1 MSLNWMD
8 KKIKKYVLLFF
19 VLMLFWITGAM
30 VDSLLWFH
38 NSYQTPVWVI
48 ENINIF
54 WLVLNQFLLPLAILL
69 IVIPELNTLIF
80 FLGSAFIGGVVW
92 DLFYSLLTRGALIS
106 DSMEKWFEI
115 GGFSIGIQK
124 EYVILFHFIRLLIG
138 FGFFWLL
145 LYRFKKI

>member
-1 MSLNWMD
+1 MD
-8 KKIKKYVLLFF
+8 KKIRKYLLLFF

-38 NSYQTPVWVI
+38 DSYQTPIWIV

-69 IVIPELNTLIF
+69 IIMPEFNTLIF
-80 FLGSAFIGGVVW
+80 FLGSVFIGSVVW
-92 DLFYSLLTRGALIS
+92 DLVYSLLTRGILIS

-115 GGFSIGIQK
+115 GGFSIGVSK
-124 EYVILFHFIRLLIG
+124 KYALLFYLIRLLIG

-145 LYRFKKI
+145 LYRLKKVE